1 MQAQVF
7 RSCSEAD
14 NSVFTST
21 VVHSG
26 IPLWSWVI
34 THPDSQFEIPEGT
47 NACSVA
53 SLQFAKL
60 VLLRASHDLSRID
73 AGAFLAEILR
83 RDFFDEVLAICA
95 RGPENFL
102 SIEEAFSDARY
113 QPRFLSLSPLLYGSP
128 NRSVPTQVQ
137 VAELLAGLEEIQLP
151 SALTL
156 TSGGHIRVCVYIPF
170 RPVPLFLV
178 FDSAMRF
185 GRGASVVVHTTRA
198 SATAHLATMCAPN
211 AVEAEDS
218 LLRPLSGDFFILRT
232 TDLHTAK
239 RAAMVLDLR
248 FGAERVA
255 RDLARATA
263 PSPDASPAAVPEAR
277 QTAHSQRRPL
287 RDITRN
293 HFTGREGVHL
303 GLNTPST
310 AVDNPPARHSPRIGA
325 PRPMDG
331 TSDGS
336 VLSNPASVPRPPVRA
351 SMYVAPQASRA
362 YPTPPESTPRSYT
375 PLPLPILHPYTGT
388 GPNDLEAQL
397 RRAQRHKLRERLQRE
412 QLGVLADLEAQGVL
426 DRYAEAE
433 LQRPWMNSTL
443 FYAGVV

>member
-14 NSVFTST
+14 NGVFAST

-34 THPDSQFEIPEGT
+34 THPDSQFETPEGT

-73 AGAFLAEILR
+73 ADAFLAEILR

-137 VAELLAGLEEIQLP
+137 VAELLAGLEEVRLP

-185 GRGASVVVHTTRA
+185 GRGASVVVHTARA
-198 SATAHLATMCAPN
+198 SATAHLAAMCAPN

-218 LLRPLSGDFFILRT
+218 PLRPLSGDFFILNT
-232 TDLHTAK
+232 TDPRSAK

-263 PSPDASPAAVPEAR
+263 PSADASPAAVLEAR

-287 RDITRN
+287 RDMPRN
-293 HFTGREGVHL
+293 PGREGVHF

-310 AVDNPPARHSPRIGA
+310 AVDTPPARHSPTQ
-325 PRPMDG
+325 MDG
-331 TSDGS
+331 NFDDS

-375 PLPLPILHPYTGT
+375 PLPLPRPCTGT
-388 GPNDLEAQL
+388 ARDDSEAQL

-426 DRYAEAE
+426 DRYAEAG